1 MWLGWHS
8 LQQRPPARESVQAP
22 GVSCERAPHALPC
35 TRVLER
41 VRGHH
46 KRRGPTGLPCGTL
59 TCCPTSLFAAGPA
72 QHQICALTLATLNA
86 PPPTHSPPVAATPP
100 PPNFCPPP
108 QSLHF
113 PSRSSGFA
121 GGRISVTCALAAL
134 AGWSC
139 DKLLS
144 KRRMSGSWERGYHL
158 SLAKAHFL
166 PPYLPTALPLPRI
179 SLSSSSSSSSSLS
192 SSLSGVGWG
201 LSKKLASP
209 CPPLSGQLLPARGQR
224 WSMRP
229 SQTRRRSTR
238 RGAPWQGWPNRA
250 K

>member
-1 MWLGWHS
+1 MYARARARARASQAPRANWPAMWHTHLLPNQPLCSGAS
-8 LQQRPPARESVQAP
+8 PAPDLRPYTGNTQRPTPDPLPTR
-22 GVSCERAPHALPC
+22 SCN
-35 TRVLER
+35 T
-41 VRGHH
+41 
-46 KRRGPTGLPCGTL
+46 
-59 TCCPTSLFAAGPA
+59 
-72 QHQICALTLATLNA
+72 
-86 PPPTHSPPVAATPP
+86 P